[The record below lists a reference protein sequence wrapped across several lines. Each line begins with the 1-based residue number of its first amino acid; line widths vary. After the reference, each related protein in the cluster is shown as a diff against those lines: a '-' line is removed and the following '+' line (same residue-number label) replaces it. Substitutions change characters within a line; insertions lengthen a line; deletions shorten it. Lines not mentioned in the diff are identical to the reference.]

1 MGVVEVLYL
10 KIMFAHR
17 MEHIPFSGIRDV
29 FEECNRLESE
39 GRDIVHLEIGRPD
52 FDTPEPIKEAAIQ
65 ALSAGEVHYTSNW
78 GIRPL
83 REEIQQKFEHENGLR
98 YSADDE
104 IVVTTGATEA
114 VLITILA
121 LVDVGDEVLIPD
133 ICWTY
138 EPAIRMVG
146 GIPVRYRL
154 DPEAGFQPD
163 GTSLSE
169 AVSDDTSLLV
179 VNSPHNPTGSM
190 LTPESVATIA
200 ELAVKEDLYVLSD
213 EIYEK
218 ITYDEPHESL
228 ATVDG
233 LYDRT
238 VTVNGFSKA
247 FSMTGWRLGY
257 LAAPRELV
265 DPIIRVR
272 QYTTTCAPS
281 FVQHGGVRAL
291 NDESLWRPLVDAFA
305 ERRELVVDRIEA
317 IPELSV
323 SEPDG
328 AFYAM
333 PTIPTEF
340 NTAEAFTTRLLREA
354 GVATVPGT
362 VFGPGSERR
371 FRIAYSNST
380 DRIETAFDR
389 IEEWLHH

>member
-1 MGVVEVLYL
+1 MVVAEPFYS
-10 KIMFAHR
+10 KPMFAHR
-17 MEHIPFSGIRDV
+17 MEYIPFSGIRDV
-29 FEECNRLESE
+29 FEECNRLEAE

-83 REEIQQKFEHENGLR
+83 REEIQQKFERENGLR

-138 EPAIRMVG
+138 EPAIRMAG
-146 GIPVRYRL
+146 ATPVRYHL
-154 DPEAGFQPD
+154 DPEQGFQPD
-163 GTSLSE
+163 SASLSE
-169 AVSDDTSLLV
+169 AVSADTSLLV
-179 VNSPHNPTGSM
+179 VNSPHNPTGSV
-190 LTPESVATIA
+190 LTPESIATIA
-200 ELAVKEDLYVLSD
+200 DVAVDEDLYVLSD

-218 ITYDEPHESL
+218 ITYDVPHHSL
-228 ATVDG
+228 ASVDG

-247 FSMTGWRLGY
+247 YSMTGWRLGY
-257 LAAPRELV
+257 LAAPKELV

-305 ERRELVVDRIEA
+305 TRRDRVVDRINA

-323 SEPDG
+323 PEPEG

-333 PTIPTEF
+333 PTIPEEF
-340 NTAEAFTTRLLREA
+340 EDAKTFTTRLLREA

-380 DRIETAFDR
+380 ARIDTAFDR
-389 IEEWLHH
+389 IEEWLHN